1 MESWPQQPVPVFP
14 LPSIVLFPHVSIPL
28 HIYELRYRTM
38 VRDALSAARHVA
50 MALLK
55 PGWERDYQGSPEF
68 HSLVCLATI
77 AEVEWLPNDCYNL
90 RLRGLS
96 RAHVVRIE
104 REFPYRAAR
113 LEPLP
118 QHPYPEDDPL
128 VRLERQAVLDAGTRM
143 AGALWGEI
151 EEPAKLGLEALAN
164 VACTFAPMDPPAK
177 LALLAEDS
185 VLERSRRIREW
196 IERWLQSQ
204 HAPRKEEGGAGHN

>member
-1 MESWPQQPVPVFP
+1 METWPLQPVPVFP

-38 VRDALSAARHVA
+38 VRDALSADRHVA

-55 PGWERDYQGSPEF
+55 PGWERDYQDSPEF
-68 HSLVCLATI
+68 HELVCLATI
-77 AEVEWLPNDCYNL
+77 AEVEWLPDDCYQL

-96 RAHVVRIE
+96 RARVIRVE
-104 REFPYRAAR
+104 REFPYRTAR

-128 VRLERQAVLDAGTRM
+128 VRLERQAVFDAGRRM
-143 AGALWGEI
+143 AGAMWGGI

-164 VACTFAPMDPPAK
+164 VACAFAPMDTPAK
-177 LALLAEDS
+177 FALLAEDS
-185 VLERSRRIREW
+185 VIERCRQVREW
-196 IERWLQSQ
+196 IERRLQSRGAQ
-204 HAPRKEEGGAGHN
+204 LPEQGEGWNN